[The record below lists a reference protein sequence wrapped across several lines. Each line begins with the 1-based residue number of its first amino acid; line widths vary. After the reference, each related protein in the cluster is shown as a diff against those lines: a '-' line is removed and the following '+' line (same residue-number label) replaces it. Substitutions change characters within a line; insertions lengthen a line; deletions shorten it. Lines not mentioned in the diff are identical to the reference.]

1 MKKLGK
7 FKTIGEIF
15 KKFAETEAYNLGFE
29 FKETTKKSI
38 NRIAKE
44 QEISIE
50 NYFDL
55 LKELKDTRID
65 EELFLIKPHS
75 TDNRIKKIDFKTL
88 SNSSCLIWIPQLLI
102 KYL

>member
-1 MKKLGK
+1 MRKIGK

-38 NRIAKE
+38 NRIAQE

-55 LKELKDTRID
+55 LKELK
-65 EELFLIKPHS
+65 
-75 TDNRIKKIDFKTL
+75 TL
-88 SNSSCLIWIPQLLI
+88 MRN
-102 KYL
+102 KYLITLLRYTSIILLHHFHKILLLHLKYLKH